1 MKTRIIEEWTN
12 AKRRNCTWKEEA
24 LKYWNVYKSLGIQL
38 AG

>member
-1 MKTRIIEEWTN
+1 MKELTN
-12 AKRRNCTWKEEA
+12 VKRRNCTWKEEA